1 MKVEDLSLD
10 NILDVEQI
18 NDLFTEGNDNS
29 SDDSSSEG
37 IDKKQ
42 TTETV
47 DPEDLFNKSESVG
60 SEGENQE
67 RENTESEKDIGTSP
81 NNFYSSIA
89 SALKDEGILSSL
101 DDESVKEITSPEDFA
116 EAIDKHIKSQLDERQ
131 KRIDEALQVG
141 LEPTQIKKYEST
153 INYLNGISEETLVS
167 ESSDGEKL
175 RKQLIYQD
183 FLNRGYDEKRALREV
198 NKSFNT
204 GSDIEDA
211 KEALN
216 STKNY
221 FTEQYED
228 LIAEAKEQEEA
239 EKAEIKKRAEQLK
252 KSILEDKEVFEGLS
266 LDKQTRSRVYDSIT
280 KPIYKDPE
288 SGEYLTALQKYE
300 KDNKTDFMKKLG
312 VLFTLTDGFSNLEK
326 LIKPTVKK
334 QVNKSLR
341 ELEHTINTTNRNIDG
356 SLNYIND
363 ASNDPESKVGW
374 DIDI

>member
-198 NKSFNT
+198 NKSFST

-252 KSILEDKEVFEGLS
+252 KSILEDKEVFEGLP